1 MSLDGPSAHPRQSIS
16 TSPRTVISESSVY
29 EERKQVFCAC
39 KSLVSFKSF
48 DKVLKVMKGSLK
60 KSFDLYGTGRSMVLG
75 LISKWWAAQHGRQL
89 GYAATASGALGIL
102 FLTCFSQILF
112 LQDSSTWGDYTGA
125 AIGVGAFSAILL
137 LLVLPEFFTLRGHA
151 LLLEELMELESTSE
165 IRRRKADGNESAS
178 ALGAGHE
185 ASWTAFLESKG
196 LRR

>member
-1 MSLDGPSAHPRQSIS
+1 
-16 TSPRTVISESSVY
+16 
-29 EERKQVFCAC
+29 
-39 KSLVSFKSF
+39 
-48 DKVLKVMKGSLK
+48 MKGSLK
-60 KSFDLYGTGRSMVLG
+60 KLFDLLPTGRSMVLG

-102 FLTCFSQILF
+102 FLTCFGQILF
-112 LQDSSTWGDYTGA
+112 LQDSSTWGEFTGA
-125 AIGVGAFSAILL
+125 AIGGGAISAILL